1 MALSPRDRRA
11 LMILGGVAGVAVVA
25 FILLKVLGGGGGEE
39 AGLPSPAPS
48 GSTPPPTVSPTPTS
62 TPRPTLPPVALAGSR
77 DPFSIPPSLQS
88 GSPGPSGS
96 VSPTGSFTSPPPTSP
111 TPTPTSPGRGQSTT
125 VGGHTVILLDIFN
138 HGRTVQVEVDGTVH
152 TVSVGQIF
160 ASNFRLVSTSGRC
173 ARFLFGDQGFTLCLP
188 SVPK

>member
-1 MALSPRDRRA
+1 VALSPRDRRA
-11 LMILGGVAGVAVVA
+11 LTILGGVAGVAVVA

-39 AGLPSPAPS
+39 AGVPSPRPA
-48 GSTPPPTVSPTPTS
+48 STPPPAVTPTP

-88 GSPGPSGS
+88 GSPSPSGS
-96 VSPTGSFTSPPPTSP
+96 VSPTGSPTSP
-111 TPTPTSPGRGQSTT
+111 GPTPTSPGGGQSKTL
-125 VGGHTVILLDIFN
+125 GGHTVVLLDIFQS
-138 HGRTVQVEVDGTVH
+138 GTRVQVEVDGTVY
-152 TVSVGQIF
+152 TVSVGQTF

>member
-11 LMILGGVAGVAVVA
+11 LIILGGVAGVAVVA
-25 FILLKVLGGGGGEE
+25 FLLLNILGGGGGQET
-39 AGLPSPAPS
+39 GLPSPPPI
-48 GSTPPPTVSPTPTS
+48 GSTPPPTVSPTP

-96 VSPTGSFTSPPPTSP
+96 VSPTGSATSPPPTSP
-111 TPTPTSPGRGQSTT
+111 TPTPTSPGRGQSKTI
-125 VGGHTVILLDIFN
+125 GGHTVILLDIFDN
-138 HGRTVQVEVDGTVH
+138 GTRVQVEVDGTVY
-152 TVSVGQIF
+152 TRSVGQSF
-160 ASNFRLVSTSGRC
+160 ARNFRVVSTSGRC